1 MIDVINEIKIFY
13 HGIKYDVEN
22 INRLCNV
29 CIQKKVEFYKREPCK
44 LIIMNEPRDRYIID
58 LTFLTYE
65 LYDGTDYR
73 YLLNIVDHFSK
84 YLVSYL
90 IEKKNAKII
99 CDKLEDCFKTIG
111 VPKQIGSDNGSEFVN
126 KKVKKLLNEN
136 HIKFIHWKPYNPHSQ
151 GVVERVHRTI
161 RTALICK
168 YLEDKKNFNLVNSL
182 NIVTS
187 VYNNLIHKT
196 TKKKPIDVFY
206 SKNKDL
212 FSEVKINTINSNK
225 NYNSG
230 ESMFKKYDY
239 LLLFNNFEK
248 SYIKKKNLYLL
259 TKSKIKKRNVLYNIC
274 ATLIDNDNGQYIIM
288 IEKKYK
294 DYNLNKNDLCLVDV
308 SLIKKLDYDIWI
320 KLLNN

>member
-1 MIDVINEIKIFY
+1 M
-13 HGIKYDVEN
+13 
-22 INRLCNV
+22 
-29 CIQKKVEFYKREPCK
+29 
-44 LIIMNEPRDRYIID
+44 
-58 LTFLTYE
+58 
-65 LYDGTDYR
+65 
-73 YLLNIVDHFSK
+73 
-84 YLVSYL
+84 
-90 IEKKNAKII
+90 
-99 CDKLEDCFKTIG
+99 
-111 VPKQIGSDNGSEFVN
+111 
-126 KKVKKLLNEN
+126 NEN